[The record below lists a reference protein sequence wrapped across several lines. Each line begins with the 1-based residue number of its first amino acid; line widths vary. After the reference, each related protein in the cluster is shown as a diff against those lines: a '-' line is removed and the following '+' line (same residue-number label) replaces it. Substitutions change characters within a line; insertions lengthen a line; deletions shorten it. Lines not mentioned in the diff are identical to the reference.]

1 MNGSRVKL
9 MQLREYKSDR
19 TGATY
24 FSGFLGNAKVVVL
37 RDDRAELTGR
47 ETARW
52 NVLLEE
58 QAPRE
63 ARQSSGSSPRRE
75 DVTAP
80 PAARRKRRDAGDRR
94 AAQFLREEG
103 IDPDAEMPR
112 DEVPF

>member
-1 MNGSRVKL
+1 MNTSRVKL

-24 FSGFLGNAKVVVL
+24 FSGFLGNAKVVML

-58 QAPRE
+58 QEPRE
-63 ARQSSGSSPRRE
+63 TRQASGRSPRRE
-75 DVTAP
+75 DLAAP
-80 PAARRKRRDAGDRR
+80 PPARPRREAAADRR
-94 AAQFLREEG
+94 AAQVLREEG
-103 IDPDAEMPR
+103 IDPASEMPR
-112 DEVPF
+112 DDLPF